1 MKSIPLLKYT
11 SDFLIAV
18 CGPQYFSAIA
28 GGNKAEVCA

>member
-11 SDFLIAV
+11 SDFLVAV

-28 GGNKAEVCA
+28 GGNKSQVCA